1 MEDTGGH
8 HPCGGAESGAG
19 AGQRQRHPHMA
30 RRFPCRG
37 AMLTDE
43 LKSGHIERVA
53 RRELAQECDNLT
65 EVLAFERD
73 QLKATG
79 NSTARAFRRASCCA
93 E

>member
-1 MEDTGGH
+1 
-8 HPCGGAESGAG
+8 
-19 AGQRQRHPHMA
+19 
-30 RRFPCRG
+30 
-37 AMLTDE
+37 MLTDE

-53 RRELAQECDNLT
+53 RRELAQECHNLT

-73 QLKATG
+73 QLKATC